1 MYLIHTLNNA
11 RIQCQILI
19 DCYLFHQPYS
29 GQEQDE
35 KKKIGLMKPLHET
48 NYYILIYMIDFDWI
62 KLFM

>member
-35 KKKIGLMKPLHET
+35 KKIGLMKPLHET
-48 NYYILIYMIDFDWI
+48 NYYILIYMIDFD
-62 KLFM
+62 

>member
-1 MYLIHTLNNA
+1 MCWNVNFV
-11 RIQCQILI
+11 CV
-19 DCYLFHQPYS
+19 

>member
-1 MYLIHTLNNA
+1 LVYTYKLTFQLTAKLLNMYLIHTLNNA

-35 KKKIGLMKPLHET
+35 KKNRLNEAAT
-48 NYYILIYMIDFDWI
+48 RD
-62 KLFM
+62 